1 MFGKDFVKVKID
13 IERMK
18 NGERVGKGI
27 RAGKDGGI
35 PWFIF
40 ADPSQPLLIV
50 KPTKDGSPPAEDA
63 PLQRRKSAILAT
75 ADGPDGNVGC
85 PMSKAERAHFH
96 DMLVT
101 ARINLTD
108 KELEIIAADLLEYAR
123 ATIGE
128 RADQ

>member
-1 MFGKDFVKVKID
+1 
-13 IERMK
+13 MK

-27 RAGKDGGI
+27 RAGKEGGI
-35 PWFIF
+35 PWFVF
-40 ADPSQPLLIV
+40 AKADQPLLRV
-50 KPTKDGSPPAEDA
+50 KPTTDGSPPAEDA

-75 ADGPDGNVGC
+75 ADGPGGNVGC

-96 DMLVT
+96 DMLVA
-101 ARINLTD
+101 ARVSLTD
-108 KELEIIAADLLEYAR
+108 KELKVIADDLLEYAR